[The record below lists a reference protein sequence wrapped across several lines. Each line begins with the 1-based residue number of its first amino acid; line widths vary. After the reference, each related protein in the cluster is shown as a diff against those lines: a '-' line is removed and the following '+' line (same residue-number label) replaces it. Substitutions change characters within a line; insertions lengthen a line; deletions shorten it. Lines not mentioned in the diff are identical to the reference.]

1 MLELERLAQDVV
13 DQWETGHLAD
23 AVRAL
28 AAELA
33 DLRTERRACQRY
45 IAKAR
50 NDALTPDSNLDIGDH
65 PLTAKAEDGYW
76 IGAWVMVRHDDVQEA
91 EHG

>member
-33 DLRTERRACQRY
+33 DLRY